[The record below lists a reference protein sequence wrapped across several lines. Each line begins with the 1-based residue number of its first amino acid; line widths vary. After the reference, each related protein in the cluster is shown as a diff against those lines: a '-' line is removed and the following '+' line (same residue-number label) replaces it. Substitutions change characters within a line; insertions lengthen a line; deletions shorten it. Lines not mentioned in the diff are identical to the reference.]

1 MKRPLDGSLTP
12 RGLSRVQ
19 AAYYVGV
26 STSLFDQMVADG
38 RMPPP
43 REINSRRVYDRHQ
56 VDAAFDE
63 LPGGA
68 DSVRTGAQRVGRTAS
83 RVRNRELDEQ
93 EHETALAELTELSK
107 TPGPLVLYRSRMLDR
122 EALRLTVMSKPMGKR
137 ERAALLDLYGRQPAT
152 SFGAMTCGRTTS
164 IELEARG
171 FAEIVRE
178 GGYVTWRITA
188 AGIAAIEAGLAQEPM
203 PKRETPPEDL

>member
-56 VDAAFDE
+56 IDAAFDE
-63 LPGGA
+63 LPGGGGA
-68 DSVRTGAQRVGRTAS
+68 DAVWTGAQRVRRNAA
-83 RVRNRELDEQ
+83 RARNRELDEQ
-93 EHETALAELTELSK
+93 EHETVLAELAALSK
-107 TPGPLVLYRSRMLDR
+107 TPGQVVLYRGYMMDR
-122 EALRLTVMSKPMGKR
+122 ETFQLAVVSKPMGKR
-137 ERAALLDLYGRQPAT
+137 ERAAPGRG
-152 SFGAMTCGRTTS
+152 GA
-164 IELEARG
+164 
-171 FAEIVRE
+171 
-178 GGYVTWRITA
+178 
-188 AGIAAIEAGLAQEPM
+188 
-203 PKRETPPEDL
+203 